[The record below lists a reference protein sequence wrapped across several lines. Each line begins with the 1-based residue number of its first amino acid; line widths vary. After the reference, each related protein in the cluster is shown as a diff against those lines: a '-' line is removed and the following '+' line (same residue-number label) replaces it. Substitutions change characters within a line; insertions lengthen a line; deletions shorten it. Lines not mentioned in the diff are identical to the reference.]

1 MLDLITKCNF
11 RFNHRGI
18 WHAPMIAIGDG
29 YIDFLS
35 ITYEVS
41 GDSQN
46 TIEYEIPQTNLDL

>member
-1 MLDLITKCNF
+1 
-11 RFNHRGI
+11 
-18 WHAPMIAIGDG
+18 MIAIGDG

-46 TIEYEIPQTNLDL
+46 TIEYEIPQTNIDL